1 MRPINL
7 NILLCVL
14 LAGCNVG
21 KDYVR
26 PSIEM
31 PEAFKET
38 EGWKIAQPR
47 DSQLSSHWWEM
58 FEDVRLNALEAQVEQ
73 ANQSVSQAQAQ
84 YQKAQHLVQSAQAG
98 YLPILNLTGTT
109 NRFQAASGQN
119 VAVSGVRNLFGS
131 ALSVAWEPDVW
142 GSVSREVESAT
153 SNAQASAA
161 TLQGITL
168 SAQATLAQNY
178 FQLNILDELKKLF
191 DETLRSYEKTVTIIK
206 NRYAVGMVAKSEV
219 MQAQTQ
225 LETVRAQSINLGVQ
239 RAKLEHAIAVLIG
252 KTPAELTLT
261 PETLKVTLPEIPI
274 SIPSD
279 LLERRPDIASAE
291 RKMAAANAQIGI
303 AKAAYYPTL
312 NLASTS
318 GYQSNDLN
326 SLFNVAKQY
335 WALGPA
341 SLALAIFDGGTKNA
355 QYKQTLDEFD
365 SSVAAYRQTVLSS
378 FQEVEDNLAALRILS
393 QQILAQ
399 QKAVES
405 ANLTLTL
412 TLNQYSAGTISFL
425 NVLTAQTTALSNQ
438 QTAMQ
443 LQGERLLACVQLIK
457 ALGGGWHDTQLPTV
471 EESGG
476 ERHWT
481 DFLNFPMN

>member
-341 SLALAIFDGGTKNA
+341 SLALAIFDGGTKMPNTS
-355 QYKQTLDEFD
+355 KHSMNLIH
-365 SSVAAYRQTVLSS
+365 LSPPIGKPCYPVFKKS
-378 FQEVEDNLAALRILS
+378 KIISLHYVFYLSKSLRN
-393 QQILAQ
+393 
-399 QKAVES
+399 KKR
-405 ANLTLTL
+405 
-412 TLNQYSAGTISFL
+412 
-425 NVLTAQTTALSNQ
+425 SNQ
-438 QTAMQ
+438 Q
-443 LQGERLLACVQLIK
+443 I
-457 ALGGGWHDTQLPTV
+457 
-471 EESGG
+471 
-476 ERHWT
+476 
-481 DFLNFPMN
+481 